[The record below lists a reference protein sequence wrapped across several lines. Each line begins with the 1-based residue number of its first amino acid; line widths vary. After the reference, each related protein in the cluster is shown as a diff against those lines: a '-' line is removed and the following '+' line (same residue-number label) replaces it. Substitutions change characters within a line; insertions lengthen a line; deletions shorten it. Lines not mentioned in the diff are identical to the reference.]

1 MGKKKKNK
9 GGGGGAGAAAA
20 GQGSTASVMPRRNR
34 LSATRG
40 PRVAAELTA
49 LHQKKDWKG
58 VVAMEEDQAELI
70 FPAQQ
75 CTKDDGVRQQVANRL
90 CRPWSQHCDDKL
102 TGIY

>member
-58 VVAMEEDQAELI
+58 VAMEEDQAELI

-75 CTKDDGVRQQVANRL
+75 CTKMMESESKSPTDCVDHGANIVTT
-90 CRPWSQHCDDKL
+90 S
-102 TGIY
+102 